1 MGHPVPGGDRSSKKN
16 EHPKIWMTLDDLG
29 SPWMT
34 LDDFGWPSQTD
45 WKTILKKRRLVR
57 VMLSTATSFEQFKE
71 ILQRSVFWN
80 CEIFKRVICINRV
93 FCSEFRIFESSTE
106 TTSRYLCRVLYS
118 EESILLHC
126 SMRLLFISFSMSPTR
141 IVDTKLALRHQ
152 WSSCEILEFNI
163 VQPNLYGA

>member
-1 MGHPVPGGDRSSKKN
+1 
-16 EHPKIWMTLDDLG
+16 MTLDHLG

-34 LDDFGWPSQTD
+34 LDDFGWPGWPSQTD
-45 WKTILKKRRLVR
+45 WKTILTKPRLVR

-93 FCSEFRIFESSTE
+93 FCSEFRNVIFESSTE

-118 EESILLHC
+118 EESILLHR